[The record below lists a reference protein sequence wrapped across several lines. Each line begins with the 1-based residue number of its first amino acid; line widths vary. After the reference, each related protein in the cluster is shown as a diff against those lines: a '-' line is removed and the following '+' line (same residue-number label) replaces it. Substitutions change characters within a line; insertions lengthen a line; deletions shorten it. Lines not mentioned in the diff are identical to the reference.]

1 MRETKEKVGKVLM
14 KENKEKSESERGEC
28 RKTKTKKKTDG
39 GKERIIKARDE
50 ANVAVD
56 LRR

>member
-1 MRETKEKVGKVLM
+1 MNPKGANAEKK
-14 KENKEKSESERGEC
+14 K
-28 RKTKTKKKTDG
+28 KKKTDG

-50 ANVAVD
+50 ANVAAD

>member
-1 MRETKEKVGKVLM
+1 MQKK
-14 KENKEKSESERGEC
+14 
-28 RKTKTKKKTDG
+28 KKKTDG

-50 ANVAVD
+50 ANVAAD

>member
-28 RKTKTKKKTDG
+28 RKKKKKKKTDG

-50 ANVAVD
+50 ANVAAD